1 MLKLRTEGTKS
12 ILKALKFFF
21 LIYAAFSV
29 LYTINYFYIVYSN
42 NVSNNNIKPRNSLGL
57 DFQTTE
63 WGNDKISWKLNNGK
77 Y

>member
-63 WGNDKISWKLNNGK
+63 WGNDKISWKFNNGK